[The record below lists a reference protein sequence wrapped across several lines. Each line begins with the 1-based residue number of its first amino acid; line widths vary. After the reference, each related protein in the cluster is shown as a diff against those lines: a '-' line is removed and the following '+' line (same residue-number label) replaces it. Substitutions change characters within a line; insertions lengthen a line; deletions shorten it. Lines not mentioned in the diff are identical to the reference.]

1 VVYTRAQVETSYK
14 ALNEIGETFNRNKN
28 LQEKYILAGGWA
40 PYFITLGKFEHTGSR
55 DVDLVLSLE
64 LMKIYERIERL
75 MVERLRYT
83 KTGPFEFSRTEKEI
97 TYEIH
102 FLCEPEH
109 VPENMSTY
117 RIQEGLSPAV
127 IRGCS
132 IAFEDNFFQKLD
144 KTEILVSGPIASIA
158 LKAHAF
164 DNDGN
169 RIKDPYDIY
178 SIFASVPKIDELL
191 SSWGARNSFVAESIE
206 LLQASFA
213 SETSAGPTSAAEY
226 LIATPSERGA
236 YAARVFTSVNS
247 VLEKIAS
254 DKR

>member
-1 VVYTRAQVETSYK
+1 MLFRS
-14 ALNEIGETFNRNKN
+14 
-28 LQEKYILAGGWA
+28 LQGKYVLTGGWA

-64 LMKIYERIERL
+64 LMKTYARIERL
-75 MVERLRYT
+75 MIEKLRYT
-83 KTGPFEFSRTEKEI
+83 KSGPFEFSKTEEEI

-102 FLCEPEH
+102 FLCEPED
-109 VPENMSTY
+109 VPEDVKTY
-117 RIQEGLSPAV
+117 RIQEGLSPVV
-127 IRGCS
+127 IKGCS
-132 IAFEDNFFQKLD
+132 IAFEDSFTQKLD

-178 SIFASVPKIDELL
+178 SIFASVQKIDLLL
-191 SSWGARNSFVAESIE
+191 SSWASRNPFVAESIE
-206 LLQASFA
+206 LLRTSFA

-226 LIATPSERGA
+226 LISAPSERGE
-236 YAARVFTSVNS
+236 YAALVFTSVNS
-247 VLEKIAS
+247 ILKKIVLGKH
-254 DKR
+254 

>member
-1 VVYTRAQVETSYK
+1 MVYTKEQVETSYK
-14 ALNEIGETFNRNKN
+14 ALNEISETFNRNKN
-28 LQEKYILAGGWA
+28 LRQKYVLAGGWA

-64 LMKIYERIERL
+64 LMKTYARIERI
-75 MVERLRYT
+75 MMERLRYT
-83 KTGPFEFSRTEKEI
+83 KTGPFEFSKTEKEI

-109 VPENMSTY
+109 APENTLTY

-132 IAFEDNFFQKLD
+132 IAFEDNFSQKLD
-144 KTEILVSGPIASIA
+144 RTEILVSGPIASIA

-178 SIFASVPKIDELL
+178 SILTYVPKIDELL
-191 SSWGARNSFVAESIE
+191 LSWAARNPFVAESIE
-206 LLQASFA
+206 LLQVSFA

-226 LIATPSERGA
+226 LIAAPSERAA

-247 VLEKIAS
+247 ILEKIATN
-254 DKR
+254 R